1 MIEVKN
7 LVKEFKIENK
17 VFKAV
22 NDVSFSVKQGE
33 IYGIIGLSGAGKS
46 TLVRCLNRLE
56 EPTSGTIKIDGKI
69 ITSLSEKELLEE
81 RKDIG
86 MIFQSFNL
94 FEQKTVYKNI
104 AYPLELLKMP
114 KDDIDKRVK
123 ELLEFVDLMDK
134 KNAYPSEISGGQ
146 KQRVAIARAIATSP
160 SLLLSD
166 EGTSALD
173 PANTKQVLELLKK
186 VVRELGMTIVMI
198 THQMEVAKDI
208 CDRIAVME
216 NGKIIEENTVEEL
229 FRNPKNKRT
238 LSFIENLKESDED
251 FLWNPEDFKGKLIR
265 LTYDDN
271 TSKEPVLSDIFKKFD
286 SSINLIQGRINKV
299 TDKSIGYMIVEVIGD
314 YKELGEILDYLEEKN
329 IKAEVL

>member
-1 MIEVKN
+1 MIKVKN

-114 KDDIDKRVK
+114 KDDIDKRVN

-160 SLLLSD
+160 RLLLSD

>member
-7 LVKEFKIENK
+7 LVKEFKVGTN
-17 VFKAV
+17 VFRAV
-22 NDVSFSVKQGE
+22 NDVSFTVNQGE

-69 ITSLSEKELLEE
+69 ITSLSQKELLEE

-94 FEQKTVYKNI
+94 FDQKTVYKNI

-114 KDDIDKRVK
+114 KDKIENRVN

-134 KNAYPSEISGGQ
+134 KNSYPAEISGGQ
-146 KQRVAIARAIATSP
+146 KQRVAIARAIATEP
-160 SLLLSD
+160 KLLLSD

-173 PANTKQVLELLKK
+173 PANTKQILELLKK
-186 VVRELGMTIVMI
+186 VVRELNMTIVMI

-216 NGKIIEENTVEEL
+216 NGKIIEENSVEEL
-229 FRNPKNKRT
+229 FRNPRHKRT
-238 LSFIENLKESDED
+238 LSFIENLKETDDE
-251 FLWNPEDFKGKLIR
+251 FLWNPKDFKGKLIR
-265 LTYDDN
+265 ITYDDN
-271 TSKEPVLSDIFKKFD
+271 TSKEPILSDIVKKFD
-286 SSINLIQGRINKV
+286 SSINLIQGKINKV

-314 YKELGEILDYLEEKN
+314 YQELGKILDYLEEKN